1 MTVAQHLGLATA
13 LVVIP
18 IAFLISLWTR
28 NETNTFHWLLKAGYS
43 GAFFLMM
50 FVTGPWAWVSYHLRW
65 AWLILYAL
73 VITVSYRRQRAVP
86 FRVTGGTRTWSD
98 AVPLAL
104 FLATTAYALT
114 GFAVHEPGVYLEFP
128 LRDGAYYVGQ
138 GGNNPLINYH
148 NTHPSQK
155 YALDILAIDR
165 WGRRAAGWYPAELDK
180 YVMFGRPVY
189 SPCDG
194 VVTKVVD
201 GHPDLSPPE
210 SDPQNAPGNHVVIH
224 CHGVN
229 VVFAHLKQESVTVA
243 IGDRVDAGVLIGAVG
258 NSGNTTEPHLHI
270 HAVRAEAP
278 DAIRGAGV
286 PLYLDGRFLVRNNV
300 VRK

>member
-104 FLATTAYALT
+104 FLVITA
-114 GFAVHEPGVYLEFP
+114 
-128 LRDGAYYVGQ
+128 
-138 GGNNPLINYH
+138 
-148 NTHPSQK
+148 
-155 YALDILAIDR
+155 
-165 WGRRAAGWYPAELDK
+165 
-180 YVMFGRPVY
+180 
-189 SPCDG
+189 
-194 VVTKVVD
+194 
-201 GHPDLSPPE
+201 
-210 SDPQNAPGNHVVIH
+210 
-224 CHGVN
+224 
-229 VVFAHLKQESVTVA
+229 
-243 IGDRVDAGVLIGAVG
+243 
-258 NSGNTTEPHLHI
+258 
-270 HAVRAEAP
+270 
-278 DAIRGAGV
+278 
-286 PLYLDGRFLVRNNV
+286 
-300 VRK
+300 